1 MPSHKPKVQIL
12 LKQEYHDKFKAL
24 CEKERRSDSVM
35 GAIMIETYIDNYEKK
50 NGEITLKSSKEIWN
64 EQMELIKNPT
74 KGILKKSLNN
84 GNRYGD
90 ALGREVVEKI
100 KGKQETENQPLD

>member
-1 MPSHKPKVQIL
+1 MASKLPVIKANTT
-12 LKQEYHDKFKAL
+12 QENIDKMKFIAEENKRSMAKEL
-24 CEKERRSDSVM
+24 ELIVEKHIKEYEKEH
-35 GAIMIETYIDNYEKK
+35 
-50 NGEITLKSSKEIWN
+50 GEITLKSSKEIWN

-90 ALGREVVEKI
+90 TLGREVVEKI
-100 KGKQETENQPLD
+100 KGKPETEN

>member
-1 MPSHKPKVQIL
+1 MASKLPVIKANTT
-12 LKQEYHDKFKAL
+12 QENIDKMKFIAEENKRRMAKEL
-24 CEKERRSDSVM
+24 ELIVEKHIKEFEKEH
-35 GAIMIETYIDNYEKK
+35 
-50 NGEITLKSSKEIWN
+50 GEITLKSSKEIWN

-84 GNRYGD
+84 GKRYGD

>member
-1 MPSHKPKVQIL
+1 MPSYKPRITVYTDEETNEKLAYIARIENRSSSNYT
-12 LKQEYHDKFKAL
+12 EYLIKRAIKDY
-24 CEKERRSDSVM
+24 EKEH
-35 GAIMIETYIDNYEKK
+35 
-50 NGEITLKSSKEIWN
+50 GEITLKSSKEIWN

-84 GNRYGD
+84 GNRFGD